1 MRKSMLLY
9 VQCTVPY
16 FPSGHTFASAACG
29 FILSQWEKQVQF
41 LQAQSQSGGKRAAV
55 HNVRALIS
63 GPMTAHRFL

>member
-29 FILSQWEKQVQF
+29 FILSQWESRF
-41 LQAQSQSGGKRAAV
+41 DSCRLNHRAAV
-55 HNVRALIS
+55 KGQPCTMC
-63 GPMTAHRFL
+63 GP